1 MARTKKN
8 DANQPSNTL
17 KRRRAIDPEA
27 RENQLIALAYNVAEQ
42 QLLDGTISSQVLSQ
56 LLKSGSSKGREELR
70 KLQRENE
77 LLRVKA
83 ESIQSASRS
92 DEIYQNAL
100 KAMKN
105 YSGLE
110 PVEDDSNIQ

>member
-1 MARTKKN
+1 MARSKKI
-8 DANQPSNTL
+8 DANQPSITR

-27 RENQLIALAYNVAEQ
+27 RENQLIALAYDVAEQ

-56 LLKSGSSKGREELR
+56 LLKSGSVKGRAELK
-70 KLQRENE
+70 KLERENE

-110 PVEDDSNIQ
+110 PIDND